1 MGEYLD
7 QEREGKPKEVDGIL
21 VCLTEANTNFGHA
34 KMKGLVMKRRTIAQS
49 RKDLKIWIALMR
61 AQGQRTII

>member
-1 MGEYLD
+1 MEKYLD

-34 KMKGLVMKRRTIAQS
+34 KMKGLVTKRRTIALF
-49 RKDLKIWIALMR
+49 RKD
-61 AQGQRTII
+61 